1 MSKMSGDSQFTDN
14 PWETKKEPGV
24 RASDLMEES
33 LAEFNLASTS
43 SITVPY
49 NNLLSKGDSRATSQD
64 FYNYSSYTADFG
76 IEGSLSTTQQTA
88 ITYKSAATTTDPWN
102 TNSNL
107 EIPSPRAIS
116 TPALH
121 NDLAKKSKSEPVDTI
136 KLSTFNEKTMFGHV
150 IYEIFSFVLM
160 INESD
165 IRALFCVDIPIFC
178 GCKICF

>member
-1 MSKMSGDSQFTDN
+1 MTGDSQFTDN

-43 SITVPY
+43 SVTEPY
-49 NNLLSKGDSRATSQD
+49 NNLLSKGDSRAASQD

-76 IEGSLSTTQQTA
+76 IDGSLSATQQTA

-102 TNSNL
+102 THSNL
-107 EIPSPRAIS
+107 KMESPRAMS
-116 TPALH
+116 TPA
-121 NDLAKKSKSEPVDTI
+121 NDTAKKSTSEPIDTI

-160 INESD
+160 FNKSD
-165 IRALFCVDIPIFC
+165 ILALFCVDIPIFC